1 MAIVL
6 DWPSAVHILSKAN
19 QSYYQSPSYIT
30 DNIHQPRYNTK
41 MVGWLVGC
49 V

>member
-19 QSYYQSPSYIT
+19 QSYYQSPSYI
-30 DNIHQPRYNTK
+30 HQPRYKTK